1 MSLVALWI
9 FRIFDFYVMIS
20 VDDDQLKN
28 FLRSRFATFPGNQRV
43 CTGFPLTFV
52 IEFVENGVQHL
63 SEMCQEGSILYEGR
77 NFSSYTK
84 CLRIEEDQLNISPED
99 YPYYMKNGIEHTR
112 IQEGYGVIY
121 LHNRY
126 SFWRYLRF
134 DSSEMHLAIT
144 WTQFKSRNWPPIS
157 CG

>member
-1 MSLVALWI
+1 MTTNLKTFCAVASPLFQGTNASL
-9 FRIFDFYVMIS
+9 F
-20 VDDDQLKN
+20 
-28 FLRSRFATFPGNQRV
+28 
-43 CTGFPLTFV
+43 GFPLTFV

-144 WTQFKSRNWPPIS
+144 
-157 CG
+157 